1 MRRDLLI
8 AIILA
13 VSAIPAGAALMV
25 APEYLHLTGASVP
38 ITFWGGIGLTA
49 GLIVAAAVVALRGE
63 VQSGHAPTSLIWKRT
78 GHLQS
83 WIGVLLLGLLLAGGY
98 LASHLPTAF
107 LPPSAPQLPSQL
119 LSSYGKY
126 IFDCAIPPPSNT
138 AASDFQRQKEVAK
151 QGIEAWG
158 DAIGFTMTLSD
169 IRGGIRIE
177 AEATTDEAKN
187 RMGILGAIGVKKFA
201 LEIRRVGQHE
211 IVSILIDIPATSV
224 FSFFRLMPVDPNS
237 ADMVS
242 TRKQIERIMGVSD
255 GTCHMI

>member
-126 IFDCAIPPPSNT
+126 ISIAQYRRPLT
-138 AASDFQRQKEVAK
+138 QRQATFSAK
-151 QGIEAWG
+151 RK
-158 DAIGFTMTLSD
+158 L
-169 IRGGIRIE
+169 R
-177 AEATTDEAKN
+177 N
-187 RMGILGAIGVKKFA
+187 RVLKHGEML
-201 LEIRRVGQHE
+201 L
-211 IVSILIDIPATSV
+211 VSP
-224 FSFFRLMPVDPNS
+224 
-237 ADMVS
+237 
-242 TRKQIERIMGVSD
+242 
-255 GTCHMI
+255 